1 MTNCGCD
8 LKPCFPDAFLI
19 LVSVAVPA
27 LGWSTPGVVMIVW
40 LQSRD
45 RHPQLEDGEGGSICK
60 GWEWW
65 GD

>member
-1 MTNCGCD
+1 MKVLYKVGSTIQ
-8 LKPCFPDAFLI
+8 LLTI

>member
-1 MTNCGCD
+1 MQLLT
-8 LKPCFPDAFLI
+8 I

-27 LGWSTPGVVMIVW
+27 FGWSTPGVVMIFW